1 VIGETL
7 SHYRIEGELG
17 RGGMGV
23 VYRARDEQL
32 QRTVALKLLPK
43 ELSSHGDRRARILA
57 EARAAAALNHPG
69 ITTIYEVGEQGENVF
84 IAMELVTGRSL
95 REIIRQE
102 DIKLPEQARLGAHLA
117 EALAAAHAQGIV
129 HGDVKPEN
137 IIVQSEGRVKLLDFG
152 IARRVAEQTLTTIA
166 SAIRPWD
173 FAESQIVGTVAYMS
187 PEVLR
192 GELPDARADLFSLG
206 VLMYEMAAGCRP
218 FPGPTSAA
226 LVTQILHEPAPPLTT
241 IRVDIHPELDRV
253 VHKLL
258 EKKPESRYQSARD
271 VQVDLHNLLRD
282 LESRGSF
289 RSMQGRLMLVVLPFE
304 NMSQDVAQE
313 YFSDGLTEEM
323 ITHLSRLNPERLG
336 VIARTS
342 AMRYKGTRKSIR
354 DIGRELN
361 VSHALEGSVR
371 REMGRVR
378 IVAQLIQ
385 VSDETHL
392 WAETYERD
400 LGDILKLQSEVS
412 KAVAREVRV
421 KLTPRAERHLAD
433 VREVSPAAYE
443 FYLKGRH
450 LWNKRT
456 EDGMRKSILQ
466 YEEAIRKNPEYA
478 MAYVGIADSYVMLA
492 CRGMAPAK
500 ETFLKAKVAARKAL
514 DLDRDLADAHGSL
527 AHVRLHDWDWEGLE
541 EDFQRAIELNP
552 AEAIVYY
559 WFGEFLMSK
568 GRPDEAIAVTQKAH
582 EIDPLSPVIGASLA
596 MILYLARRYGDAA
609 AIVQQTRELNP
620 EHFLTYLRMGY
631 VRVQQ
636 RRYDDAIREMQIAV
650 TRADRSTETL
660 GALAVAFAAAGKMEQ
675 AQPLLDELE
684 SPSCKRYVLP
694 YNVAKIYAAAGNA
707 EKAFDW
713 LETAYKEGNP
723 DLIEL
728 NSEPLFEAI
737 RVEPP
742 FLDLMRRVG
751 WNA

>member
-1 VIGETL
+1 
-7 SHYRIEGELG
+7 
-17 RGGMGV
+17 
-23 VYRARDEQL
+23 
-32 QRTVALKLLPK
+32 
-43 ELSSHGDRRARILA
+43 
-57 EARAAAALNHPG
+57 
-69 ITTIYEVGEQGENVF
+69 
-84 IAMELVTGRSL
+84 
-95 REIIRQE
+95 
-102 DIKLPEQARLGAHLA
+102 
-117 EALAAAHAQGIV
+117 
-129 HGDVKPEN
+129 
-137 IIVQSEGRVKLLDFG
+137 
-152 IARRVAEQTLTTIA
+152 
-166 SAIRPWD
+166 
-173 FAESQIVGTVAYMS
+173 
-187 PEVLR
+187 
-192 GELPDARADLFSLG
+192 
-206 VLMYEMAAGCRP
+206 
-218 FPGPTSAA
+218 
-226 LVTQILHEPAPPLTT
+226 
-241 IRVDIHPELDRV
+241 
-253 VHKLL
+253 
-258 EKKPESRYQSARD
+258 
-271 VQVDLHNLLRD
+271 
-282 LESRGSF
+282 
-289 RSMQGRLMLVVLPFE
+289 
-304 NMSQDVAQE
+304 
-313 YFSDGLTEEM
+313 
-323 ITHLSRLNPERLG
+323 
-336 VIARTS
+336 
-342 AMRYKGTRKSIR
+342 MRYKGTRKSIR

-433 VREVSPAAYE
+433 VREVPPAAYE

-456 EDGMRKSILQ
+456 EVGMRKSILQ

-596 MILYLARRYGDAA
+596 MILYLARRYDDAA

-660 GALAVAFAAAGKMEQ
+660 GALAIAFAAAGKMEQ

-707 EKAFDW
+707 EKAFYW

>member
-1 VIGETL
+1 MIGETI
-7 SHYRIEGELG
+7 SHYRIEEELG
-17 RGGMGV
+17 RGGMGI

-43 ELSSHGDRRARILA
+43 EFASHADRRTRILT

-95 REIIRQE
+95 REMIRRQQIE
-102 DIKLPEQARLGAHLA
+102 LREQARLGAHLA
-117 EALAAAHAQGIV
+117 EALAAAHAQGVV

-152 IARRVAEQTLTTIA
+152 IARRVAEQTLTTID
-166 SAIRPWD
+166 SAIHPWNIP
-173 FAESQIVGTVAYMS
+173 ESHIAGTVAYMS

-192 GELPDARADLFSLG
+192 GELSDARADLFSLG
-206 VLMYEMAAGCRP
+206 VVLYEMAAGCRP

-226 LVTQILHEPAPPLTT
+226 LVTQILHEPAPPLCTV
-241 IRVDIHPELDRV
+241 RGDLHPELGRI
-253 VHKLL
+253 VHKL
-258 EKKPESRYQSARD
+258 
-271 VQVDLHNLLRD
+271 DLLNLLRA
-282 LESRGSF
+282 LESGHPFPSTK
-289 RSMQGRLMLVVLPFE
+289 GRLMLVVLPFE
-304 NMSQDVAQE
+304 NISQDVAQE

-323 ITHLSRLNPERLG
+323 ISQLSRLNPERLG

-342 AMRYKGTRKSIR
+342 AMRYKGTGKSIR
-354 DIGRELN
+354 DIGGELN

-371 REMGRVR
+371 REAGRVR
-378 IVAQLIQ
+378 ILAQLIQ
-385 VSDETHL
+385 VSDETQL

-400 LGDILKLQSEVS
+400 LGDILKLQREVS
-412 KAVAREVRV
+412 QAIARQVHV
-421 KLTPRAERHLAD
+421 KLTPREERRLAA
-433 VREVSPAAYE
+433 VREVPPAAYE
-443 FYLKGRH
+443 SYLKGRH

-456 EDGMRKSILQ
+456 EDGMRKSIVQ
-466 YEEAIRKNPEYA
+466 YEEAIRKSPQYA
-478 MAYVGIADSYVMLA
+478 MAYVGLADSYVMLA

-514 DLDRDLADAHGSL
+514 DLDDDLADAHGSL

-541 EDFQRAIELNP
+541 GDFQSAIELNP

-559 WFGEFLMSK
+559 WFGEFLMSR
-568 GRPDEAIAVTQKAH
+568 GRPNEAIAVTQKAH
-582 EIDPLSPVIGASLA
+582 EIDPLSPVIGASLG
-596 MILYLARRYGDAA
+596 MILYLARRYDDAA
-609 AIVQQTRELNP
+609 TILQQTREVNP

-636 RRYDDAIREMQIAV
+636 RRNDEAIREMQTAV
-650 TRADRSTETL
+650 GRADGSTETL
-660 GALAVAFAAAGKMEQ
+660 AALAIAFEAAGKMDD
-675 AQPLLDELE
+675 AQRILDELE
-684 SPSCKRYVLP
+684 SPSSKRYVLP
-694 YNVAKIYAAAGNA
+694 YNMAKIYAAAGSV

-713 LETAYKEGNP
+713 LEKAYKEGNP

-728 NSEPLFEAI
+728 NSEPLFDVL
-737 RVEPP
+737 RQEPS

-751 WNA
+751 WSA